1 MCSDVPDAYSSVM
14 YSLGLSGSG
23 HLSGMVGSL
32 MYMAPE
38 VVKGQQ
44 YTEKVILRRGIKRFF
59 AVHVLYDL
67 KLVESIFVFIT

>member
-1 MCSDVPDAYSSVM
+1 M

-44 YTEKVILRRGIKRFF
+44 YTEKVTLGKLLSFYHILSCI
-59 AVHVLYDL
+59 DL
-67 KLVESIFVFIT
+67 